1 MWGIFQVFP
10 CSFDSEL
17 TEACFLCDIFRG
29 ALLRDALSIYSVKSD
44 YCLFPKHITTEGE
57 IFLIPLT

>member
-29 ALLRDALSIYSVKSD
+29 ALLRDALSIYSAMSD
-44 YCLFPKHITTEGE
+44 YCLSPKHITTEG
-57 IFLIPLT
+57 